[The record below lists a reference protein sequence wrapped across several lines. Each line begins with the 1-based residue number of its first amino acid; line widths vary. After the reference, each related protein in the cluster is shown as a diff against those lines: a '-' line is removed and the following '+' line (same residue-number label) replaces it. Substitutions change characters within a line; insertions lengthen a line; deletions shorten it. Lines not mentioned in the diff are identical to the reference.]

1 MDVSTPDGSMRV
13 APDEIAIAPHP
24 AWPDN
29 VLIGLCT
36 RFRDR
41 LTQWSARVVAWQSSV
56 PRTNGSRD
64 ELIQLKCRWEADLVA
79 IRSMPA
85 QTLEGAAARYRVAG
99 MLIEW
104 SAAGDGMGLEFL
116 SETMRDEAILEAE
129 VMSQAK
135 QLSES
140 QDVTARRGLLER
152 MFSRADPRR
161 VTAKVAR
168 DARLPA

>member
-1 MDVSTPDGSMRV
+1 
-13 APDEIAIAPHP
+13 
-24 AWPDN
+24 

-36 RFRDR
+36 RFGDR
-41 LTQWSARVVAWQSSV
+41 LTQWSARVVAWQKSGAEDE
-56 PRTNGSRD
+56 RIRD
-64 ELIQLKCRWEADLVA
+64 ELIQMKCRWDADLVA
-79 IRSMPA
+79 IRSIPA
-85 QTLEGAAARYRVAG
+85 QTLEGAAARYRAAR

-104 SAAGDGMGLEFL
+104 SAAGDGTGLEFL
-116 SETMRDEAILEAE
+116 SETMRDEAILQAE
-129 VMSQAK
+129 VMSQAQ

-161 VTAKVAR
+161 VTAKAAR